1 MMGVSELGWPLSSE
15 QIDPNELVDKLLN
28 EIILT
33 ASQKSVSPNV
43 CPLRCVKSFAFY
55 VLQID
60 SFEFC
65 KSEFFRISFDCL
77 HVS

>member
-33 ASQKSVSPNV
+33 ASQKSVSPSLP
-43 CPLRCVKSFAFY
+43 CPVSP
-55 VLQID
+55 
-60 SFEFC
+60 
-65 KSEFFRISFDCL
+65 L
-77 HVS
+77 HVSNIKVET